1 MYEYLHGRVEDL
13 GPGTAVLDVQGV
25 GYAIQVSGPC
35 AASLTLGE
43 DCRLLVHFSVS
54 ENAQSLFGFKN
65 AAERTLFRR
74 LLQVNGIGP
83 SSALNLLSSLPPDE
97 MVRAILDGDQ
107 KRLVAMKGVG
117 KKTAERLIVELRD
130 HLQELLPGSAA
141 TAVGGS
147 SPIET
152 TVHSV
157 HADLERVLA
166 ELGTAPAAAASGAQ
180 AALDSLGP
188 DAEFQ
193 ELLRYALTPK
203 T

>member
-13 GPGTAVLDVQGV
+13 GPGSAVLDVQGV
-25 GYAIQVSGPC
+25 GYAVQVSKPC
-35 AASLTLGE
+35 AESLTLGE
-43 DCRLLVHFSVS
+43 ECRLLVHFAVS
-54 ENAQSLFGFKN
+54 ENAQALFGFKN

-83 SSALNLLSSLPPDE
+83 ASALNLLSSLPPDE

-107 KRLVAMKGVG
+107 KRLIGMKGVG

-130 HLQELLPGSAA
+130 HLEELLPGGAA
-141 TAVGGS
+141 IGRGGS
-147 SPIET
+147 GPIET
-152 TVHSV
+152 TIHSV

-166 ELGTAPAAAASGAQ
+166 ELGTPPAAAASGAQ

-188 DAEFQ
+188 DADFQ
-193 ELLRYALTPK
+193 ELLRHALTPN